1 MNLLEI
7 LSHIPPS
14 DLTYDE
20 WLHVGMALKHE
31 GYTVA
36 DWDEWSKADS
46 RYKASECEKRWHSF
60 KGNAEPVTAGTIVQ
74 MAKEHG
80 FTFSS
85 GGQFDG
91 DALLDFEGVIAYEG
105 EAEPLARP
113 DGSRLQVSLDP
124 VQEIITYLRARFEPD
139 EYIGYVTSVYED
151 TETGK
156 LSPTRGNYDRTAG
169 QIIDLLE
176 KCGGDIGSVLG
187 DADPRAGAWIRVN
200 PLDGKGIKDEN
211 VTAYRYVLVESDSL
225 PIEQQNALMHDLEL
239 PIVTLT
245 HTGGKSLHAIVRV
258 DASSR
263 EEYRQRVAYLFDVCE
278 KNGLRIDR
286 SCKNPSRLTRLPGFQ
301 RGDKWQ
307 YLVETNTGKA
317 SFEEWK
323 DYIEEITDDL
333 PDAENAADFWDNIP
347 PLRPALIEGVLRQ
360 GHKMLLAGPSKA
372 GKSFALIALAIAIA
386 EGRPWMGFPC
396 AQGKVWYV
404 NLELDDISCKHRIRD
419 VYAALGIEPE
429 HISNLD
435 IWNLRGR
442 AVPMDKLAP
451 SMIRRAK
458 QRGYTAIIIDPI
470 YKVIT
475 GDENSAEQM
484 AHFCNQFDRV
494 CAGAGCA
501 VIYCHHHSKGSQG
514 GKRSMDRA
522 SGSGVFAR
530 DPDALLDM
538 IELPISEQL
547 RKTEEDKAVCGIC
560 KDWLRR
566 FRSDY
571 DSEVSQDDEQSRPR
585 MMEHCR
591 NTLKA
596 NSMELMNKEIAD
608 AVRRVQARTAWRID
622 GTLREFSKFQPVNVW
637 FDYPM
642 HRADQLGVL
651 KDIDPDETWQKN
663 FPKRKTN
670 EERADERKAS
680 IDTAFSAA
688 VDDNGQALISDIAE
702 YMAVSEKT
710 VRRRLKE
717 HGGYWIDGSYT
728 GKKSAEGQRQN

>member
-20 WLHVGMALKHE
+20 WTNVGMALKHE
-31 GYTVA
+31 GYTAA
-36 DWDEWSKADS
+36 DWDAWSKADA
-46 RYKASECEKRWHSF
+46 RYKAGECERKWHTF

-74 MAKEHG
+74 MAKERG
-80 FTFSS
+80 LTFFSHS
-85 GGQFDG
+85 D
-91 DALLDFEGVIAYEG
+91 DNTLLDFDGVIAYEG
-105 EAEPLARP
+105 EAEPVARP
-113 DGSRLQVSLDP
+113 ALRDP
-124 VQEIITYLRARFEPD
+124 VQEIIAYLRARFEPS

-151 TETGK
+151 SETGK
-156 LSPTRGNYDRTAG
+156 LSPQRGNYDRTAG
-169 QIIDLLE
+169 QIIELLE
-176 KCGGDIGSVLG
+176 HCSGDIGSVLG

-200 PLDGKGIKDEN
+200 PLDGRGIKDEN
-211 VTAYRYVLVESDSL
+211 VTDYRYVLVESDSL

-245 HTGGKSLHAIVRV
+245 YTGGKSLHAVCRI
-258 DASSR
+258 DAGKNR
-263 EEYRQRVAYLFDVCE
+263 EEYRKRVQYLFDVCE

-286 SCKNPSRLTRLPGFQ
+286 NCKNPSRLTRLPGFQ
-301 RGDKWQ
+301 RGEKFQ
-307 YLVETNTGKA
+307 YLIETNTGKA
-317 SFEEWK
+317 TFEEWR

-333 PDAENAADFWDNIP
+333 PDAENTADFWDNIP

-419 VYAALGIEPE
+419 VYEALGIEP
-429 HISNLD
+429 HNRGHLD

-442 AVPMDKLAP
+442 SLPMDKLAP

-458 QRGYTAIIIDPI
+458 QRCYAAIIIDPI

-547 RKTEEDKAVCGIC
+547 RKTEEDKAVCAVC

-566 FRSDY
+566 FIPDY
-571 DSEVSQDDEQSRPR
+571 DSEVSQDDEQSRAR
-585 MMEHCR
+585 MMEHCS
-591 NTLKA
+591 NHLKS
-596 NSMELMNKEIAD
+596 NSIDLMQRDIA
-608 AVRRVQARTAWRID
+608 AVIRQVQTRTAWRLD
-622 GTLREFSKFQPVNVW
+622 GTLREFPKFPAVNVW
-637 FDYPM
+637 FDYPI
-642 HRADQLGVL
+642 HRADSLGVL
-651 KDIDPDETWQKN
+651 KDIDPDN
-663 FPKRKTN
+663 SGYYDRSRNLSKRKSN
-670 EERADERKAS
+670 EERKADRGTE
-680 IDTAFSAA
+680 I
-688 VDDNGQALISDIAE
+688 DIAFE
-702 YMAVSEKT
+702 GCMVDGIATIEDIIKATGKSEDT
-710 VRRRLKE
+710 VRRHLKE
-717 HGGYWIDGSYT
+717 HGGFWIENSKVGR
-728 GKKSAEGQRQN
+728 KAEAAKPN

>member
-20 WLHVGMALKHE
+20 WTNVGMALKHE
-31 GYTVA
+31 GFTVS

-46 RYKASECEKRWHSF
+46 RYEVGGCEKKWRTF

-80 FTFSS
+80 FTFGS
-85 GGQFDG
+85 GGHFDG

-105 EAEPLARP
+105 EAEPVAKP
-113 DGSRLQVSLDP
+113 VSRDP
-124 VQEIITYLRARFEPD
+124 VQEIITYLRARFESD
-139 EYIGYVTSVYED
+139 EYVGYVTSVYED
-151 TETGK
+151 SETGK
-156 LSPTRGNYDRTAG
+156 LSPQRGNYDRTAG
-169 QIIDLLE
+169 QLIDLLE

-211 VTAYRYVLVESDSL
+211 VTDYRYVLVESDSL

-239 PIVTLT
+239 PIVTLV

-258 DASSR
+258 GASSR

-301 RGDKWQ
+301 RGEKFQ
-307 YLVETNTGKA
+307 YLIETGTGKA

-333 PDAENAADFWDNIP
+333 PDAENAADFWDSIP

-372 GKSFALIALAIAIA
+372 GKSFALIALSIAIA
-386 EGRPWMGFPC
+386 EGKPWMGFPC

-404 NLELDDISCKHRIRD
+404 NLELDDISCKHRVRD
-419 VYAALGIEPE
+419 VYEALGITPK
-429 HISNLD
+429 HLDNID

-442 AVPMDKLAP
+442 SLPMDKLAP

-458 QRGYTAIIIDPI
+458 QRGYAAIIIDPI

-494 CAGAGCA
+494 CTGAGCA

-547 RKTEEDKAVCGIC
+547 RKTEEDKAVCAVC

-566 FRSDY
+566 FLPDY
-571 DSEVSQDDEQSRPR
+571 DSEVSQDEEQSRSR
-585 MMEHCR
+585 MMEHCGNHLKR
-591 NTLKA
+591 N
-596 NSMELMNKEIAD
+596 SIDLMQKDIAA
-608 AVRRVQARTAWRID
+608 AVRSVQTRTAWRLD
-622 GTLREFSKFQPVNVW
+622 GTLREFPKFPAVNVW
-637 FDYPM
+637 FDYPI
-642 HRADQLGVL
+642 HKADLLGVL
-651 KDIDPDETWQKN
+651 KDIDPDN
-663 FPKRKTN
+663 SGYYDGSRNLSKRKSN
-670 EERADERKAS
+670 KERKADRGTE
-680 IDTAFSAA
+680 I
-688 VDDNGQALISDIAE
+688 DIAFE
-702 YMAVSEKT
+702 GCVVDGIATIEDIIKATGKSEDT
-710 VRRRLKE
+710 VRRHLKE
-717 HGGYWIDGSYT
+717 HGGFWIENSKVGRKAAT
-728 GKKSAEGQRQN
+728 AKPN

>member
-7 LSHIPPS
+7 LEHIPPS
-14 DLTYDE
+14 DLSYDE
-20 WLHVGMALKHE
+20 WLHIGMALKAE
-31 GYTVA
+31 GYSVS
-36 DWDEWSKADS
+36 DWDAWSMADS
-46 RYKASECEKRWHSF
+46 RYHPGVCEKKWNTFNGST
-60 KGNAEPVTAGTIVQ
+60 EPVTAGTIVQ
-74 MAKEHG
+74 MANDRGLTLYHLSDDN
-80 FTFSS
+80 T
-85 GGQFDG
+85 
-91 DALLDFEGVIAYEG
+91 LLDYDGVIAYEG
-105 EAEPLARP
+105 EAEP
-113 DGSRLQVSLDP
+113 VSVPASADP
-124 VQEIITYLRARFEPD
+124 VREIITYLRARFEPD
-139 EYIGYVTSVYED
+139 EYVGYVTSVYED
-151 TETGK
+151 KDTGK

-169 QIIDLLE
+169 QLIDLLE

-200 PLDGKGIKDEN
+200 PLDGTGIKDAN
-211 VTAYRYVLVESDSL
+211 VTAYRHVLVESDSL

-258 DASSR
+258 DASGR
-263 EEYRQRVAYLFDVCE
+263 EEYRKRVAYLFDVCE
-278 KNGLRIDR
+278 KNGLHIDQN
-286 SCKNPSRLTRLPGFQ
+286 CKNPSRLTRLPGFQ
-301 RGDKWQ
+301 RGDNRQ
-307 YLVETNTGKA
+307 YLIETNTGKA

-333 PDAENAADFWDNIP
+333 PDAENTADFWDNIP
-347 PLRPALIEGVLRQ
+347 PLRPALIDGVLRQ

-372 GKSFALIALAIAIA
+372 GKSYALIALAIAIA
-386 EGRPWMGFPC
+386 EGKPWMGFPC

-419 VYAALGIEPE
+419 VYEALRIEPK
-429 HISNLD
+429 HKQNLD

-458 QRGYTAIIIDPI
+458 QRGYSAIIIDPI

-484 AHFCNQFDRV
+484 AHFCNQFDKV

-514 GKRSMDRA
+514 SKRSMDRA

-547 RKTEEDKAVCGIC
+547 RKTEEDKAVCAVC
-560 KDWLRR
+560 KDWLMR
-566 FRSDY
+566 FLGDY
-571 DSEVSQDDEQSRPR
+571 DSEVSQDDEQSRAR
-585 MMEHCR
+585 MMEHCSNHLKR
-591 NTLKA
+591 N
-596 NSMELMNKEIAD
+596 SIDLMQKDIA
-608 AVRRVQARTAWRID
+608 AAIRTVQTRTAWRID
-622 GTLREFSKFQPVNVW
+622 GTLREFPKFPAVNVW
-637 FDYPM
+637 FDYPI
-642 HRADQLGVL
+642 HRSDKMNVL

-670 EERADERKAS
+670 EQRADERKSA
-680 IDTAFSAA
+680 IETAFSAA
-688 VDDNGQALISDIAE
+688 ADERGQALISDIAD

-717 HGGYWIDGSYT
+717 HGGYWIDDSYA
-728 GKKSAEGQRQN
+728 GKKHTEGQGQN

>member
-7 LSHIPPS
+7 LEHIPPS
-14 DLTYDE
+14 DLSYDE
-20 WLHVGMALKHE
+20 WTQVGMALKHE
-31 GYTVA
+31 GYTAA
-36 DWDEWSKADS
+36 DWDAWSRADVS
-46 RYKASECEKRWHSF
+46 RYHPGECEKKWHSF
-60 KGNAEPVTAGTIVQ
+60 KGNADPVTAGTIVQ
-74 MAKEHG
+74 MAKERG
-80 FTFSS
+80 LTFFSRS
-85 GGQFDG
+85 DG
-91 DALLDFEGVIAYEG
+91 NTLLDFDGVIAYEG
-105 EAEPLARP
+105 EAEPVAQP
-113 DGSRLQVSLDP
+113 ASRDP

-187 DADPRAGAWIRVN
+187 DADIRAGAWIRVN
-200 PLDGKGIKDEN
+200 PLDGNGIKDEN
-211 VTAYRYVLVESDSL
+211 VTDYRYVLVESDSL

-258 DASSR
+258 DAASR

-278 KNGLRIDR
+278 KNGLHIDKA
-286 SCKNPSRLTRLPGFQ
+286 CKNPSRLTRLPGFR
-301 RGDKWQ
+301 RGEKWQ
-307 YLVETNTGKA
+307 YLIETNTGKA

-333 PDAENAADFWDNIP
+333 PDAENAADFWDSIP
-347 PLRPALIEGVLRQ
+347 PLRSALIEGVLRQ

-386 EGRPWMGFPC
+386 EGQKWMGFPC
-396 AQGKVWYV
+396 AKGKVWYV

-419 VYAALGIEPE
+419 VYNALGIEPKNTA
-429 HISNLD
+429 NLD

-442 AVPMDKLAP
+442 SLPMDKLAP

-547 RKTEEDKAVCGIC
+547 RKTEEDKAVCAVC

-566 FRSDY
+566 FVSDY
-571 DSEVSQDDEQSRPR
+571 DSEVSQDDEQSRAR

-591 NTLKA
+591 NHLKA
-596 NSMELMNKEIAD
+596 NSIDLMQKDIAE
-608 AVRRVQARTAWRID
+608 AARRVQMRTAWRID
-622 GTLREFSKFQPVNVW
+622 GTLREFPKFPAVNVW
-637 FDYPM
+637 FEYPT
-642 HRADQLGVL
+642 HRSDALNVL
-651 KDIDPDETWQKN
+651 RDIDPDETWQKN

-670 EERADERKAS
+670 DERKQERKGG
-680 IDTAFSAA
+680 IETAFSAVA
-688 VDDNGQALISDIAE
+688 ENGKTTISELADYLGVTE
-702 YMAVSEKT
+702 RT
-710 VRRRLKE
+710 VRNRLKE
-717 HGGYWIDGSYT
+717 HGGFWIDESECGLKQQT
-728 GKKSAEGQRQN
+728 Q

>member
-20 WLHVGMALKHE
+20 WTQVGMALKQE
-31 GYTVA
+31 GYTAA
-36 DWDEWSKADS
+36 DWDAWSKADA
-46 RYKASECEKRWHSF
+46 RYKAGECERKWHTF

-80 FTFSS
+80 LSFGS
-85 GGQFDG
+85 GGHYDG
-91 DALLDFEGVIAYEG
+91 NELLDFEGVIAYEG
-105 EAEPLARP
+105 EAEPVAKP
-113 DGSRLQVSLDP
+113 VSRDP
-124 VQEIITYLRARFEPD
+124 VTEIVTYLRARFEPD
-139 EYIGYVTSVYED
+139 EYVGYVTSVYED

-169 QIIDLLE
+169 QLIDLLE

-278 KNGLRIDR
+278 KNGLKIDR
-286 SCKNPSRLTRLPGFQ
+286 NCKNPSRLTRLPGFQ

-317 SFEEWK
+317 SFEEWR

-333 PDAENAADFWDNIP
+333 PDAENAAEFWDNIP

-386 EGRPWMGFPC
+386 EGKPWMGFPC

-419 VYAALGIEPE
+419 VYEALGIEPQNTA
-429 HISNLD
+429 NLD

-442 AVPMDKLAP
+442 SLPMDKLAP

-547 RKTEEDKAVCGIC
+547 RKTEEDKAVCAVC

-566 FRSDY
+566 FVSNY
-571 DSEVSQDDEQSRPR
+571 DSEVSQDDEQSRAR
-585 MMEHCR
+585 MMEHCSNHLKR
-591 NTLKA
+591 N
-596 NSMELMNKEIAD
+596 SIDLMQKDIAE
-608 AVRRVQARTAWRID
+608 AVRRVQMRSAWRID
-622 GTLREFSKFQPVNVW
+622 GTLREFPKFPAVNVW
-637 FDYPM
+637 FEYPT
-642 HRADQLGVL
+642 HRSDALNVL
-651 KDIDPDETWQKN
+651 RDIDPDETWQKN

-670 EERADERKAS
+670 EERSDERKAS
-680 IDTAFSAA
+680 IETAFSAA
-688 VDDNGQALISDIAE
+688 VNEQGQALIADIAE

-717 HGGYWIDGSYT
+717 HGGYWIDDSFT
-728 GKKSAEGQRQN
+728 GKKHTEGQGQT

>member
-1 MNLLEI
+1 MDLLQI
-7 LSHIPPS
+7 LQHIPAS
-14 DLTYDE
+14 DCDYQE
-20 WLHVGMALKHE
+20 WLSIGMALKHE
-31 GYTVA
+31 GYSCS
-36 DWDEWSKADS
+36 DWDSWSRGDS
-46 RYKASECEKRWHSF
+46 RYHDGECERKWRTF
-60 KGNAEPVTAGTIVQ
+60 TGNSEPVTGGTIMQ
-74 MAKEHG
+74 IAMNHG
-80 FTFSS
+80 LELHHHS
-85 GGQFDG
+85 D
-91 DALLDFEGVIAYEG
+91 DYVLLDYDSVITYEG
-105 EAEPLARP
+105 EAEPVERP
-113 DGSRLQVSLDP
+113 VSTDP
-124 VQEIITYLRARFEPD
+124 VQEIITYLRTRFEPD
-139 EYIGYVTSVYED
+139 EYVGYVTTVYED
-151 TETGK
+151 KENGK

-169 QIIDLLE
+169 QLIDQLE
-176 KCGGDIGSVLG
+176 KCNGDIGSVLG

-211 VTAYRYVLVESDSL
+211 VTDYRYVLVESDSL

-245 HTGGKSLHAIVRV
+245 HTGGKSLHAIVRI
-258 DASSR
+258 DAKSR
-263 EEYRQRVAYLFDVCE
+263 EEYRQRVAYLFDICE

-301 RGDKWQ
+301 RGEKRQ
-307 YLVETNTGKA
+307 YLIETNTGKA
-317 SFEEWK
+317 DFEEWRN
-323 DYIEEITDDL
+323 YIEEITDDL
-333 PDAENAADFWDNIP
+333 PDAENVADFWDDIP

-360 GHKMLLAGPSKA
+360 GHKMLIAGPSKA
-372 GKSFALIALAIAIA
+372 GKSYALVALSIAIA
-386 EGRPWMGFPC
+386 EGKPWMGFQC

-419 VYAALGIEPE
+419 VYEALGIKPNN
-429 HISNLD
+429 IKNID

-458 QRGYTAIIIDPI
+458 QRGYSAIIIDPI

-484 AHFCNQFDRV
+484 AHFCNQFDKV

-547 RKTEEDKAVCGIC
+547 RKTEEDKAVCEIC
-560 KDWLRR
+560 KDWLKR
-566 FRSDY
+566 FLRDY
-571 DSEVSQDDEQSRPR
+571 NSEVSQDDEQSRSR

-591 NTLKA
+591 THLKA
-596 NSMELMNKEIAD
+596 NSMELMRKDIDA
-608 AVRRVQARTAWRID
+608 AVRKVQTRSAWRLD
-622 GTLREFSKFQPVNVW
+622 GTLREFPKFPPANVW
-637 FDYPM
+637 FDHPI
-642 HRADQLGVL
+642 HRADESGVL

-663 FPKRKTN
+663 FAKKKTN
-670 EERADERKAS
+670 EKRKQES
-680 IDTAFSAA
+680 KSSLETAFSAVA
-688 VDDNGQALISDIAE
+688 ENGKTTLSDLAE
-702 YMAVSEKT
+702 YLGNTE
-710 VRRRLKE
+710 RNIRNRLKE
-717 HGGYWIDGSYT
+717 HGGFWIDKNECGL
-728 GKKSAEGQRQN
+728 KQPK

>member
-20 WLHVGMALKHE
+20 WTQVGMALKHE
-31 GYTVA
+31 GFTVA
-36 DWDEWSKADS
+36 DWDEWSRADS
-46 RYKASECEKRWHSF
+46 RYEAGVCEKKWRTF

-80 FTFSS
+80 LSFGS
-85 GGQFDG
+85 GGHYDG
-91 DALLDFEGVIAYEG
+91 NELLDFEGVIAYEG
-105 EAEPLARP
+105 EAEPVARP
-113 DGSRLQVSLDP
+113 ASRDP
-124 VQEIITYLRARFEPD
+124 VHEIITYLRARFEPS
-139 EYIGYVTSVYED
+139 EYVGYVTSVYED
-151 TETGK
+151 SETGK

-169 QIIDLLE
+169 QLIDLLE

-307 YLVETNTGKA
+307 YLIETNTGKA
-317 SFEEWK
+317 SFDEWK

-333 PDAENAADFWDNIP
+333 PDAENAADFWNSIP

-386 EGRPWMGFPC
+386 EGTSWMGFPC

-419 VYAALGIEPE
+419 VYEALGIEPKNT
-429 HISNLD
+429 SNLD

-442 AVPMDKLAP
+442 SLPMDKLAP

-458 QRGYTAIIIDPI
+458 QRGYAAIIIDPI

-547 RKTEEDKAVCGIC
+547 RKTEEDKAVCAVC

-566 FRSDY
+566 FIPDY

-585 MMEHCR
+585 MMEHCSNYLKR
-591 NTLKA
+591 N
-596 NSMELMNKEIAD
+596 SIDLMQRDIA
-608 AVRRVQARTAWRID
+608 AAIQRIQTRTAWRLD
-622 GTLREFSKFQPVNVW
+622 GTLREFPKFPTVNVW
-637 FDYPM
+637 FDYPI
-642 HRADQLGVL
+642 HRSDTLGTL

-670 EERADERKAS
+670 EDRKQERKGS
-680 IDTAFSAA
+680 IETAFSAVA
-688 VDDNGQALISDIAE
+688 DDGRATVGDLANYLG
-702 YMAVSEKT
+702 VTEKT
-710 VRRRLKE
+710 VRNRLKE
-717 HGGYWIDGSYT
+717 HGGFWVDESECGLKQQS
-728 GKKSAEGQRQN
+728 S

>member
-475 GDENSAEQM
+475 GDENSAEQL
-484 AHFCNQFDRV
+484 AHFCKPFDRV

-717 HGGYWIDGSYT
+717 HGGYWIDDSFT
-728 GKKSAEGQRQN
+728 GKKHTE

>member
-20 WLHVGMALKHE
+20 WTQVGMALKHE
-31 GYTVA
+31 GFTVA
-36 DWDEWSKADS
+36 DWDEWSRADS
-46 RYKASECEKRWHSF
+46 RYEAGVCEKKWRTF

-80 FTFSS
+80 FTFGS

-91 DALLDFEGVIAYEG
+91 DALLDFEGVITFEG
-105 EAEPLARP
+105 EAEPVKSVSRDLA
-113 DGSRLQVSLDP
+113 DGIRP

-139 EYIGYVTSVYED
+139 EYVGYVTSVYED

-169 QIIDLLE
+169 QLIDLLE
-176 KCGGDIGSVLG
+176 KCGGDIGNVLG

-211 VTAYRYVLVESDSL
+211 VTDYRYVLVESDSL

-307 YLVETNTGKA
+307 YLIETNTGKA
-317 SFEEWK
+317 SFDEWK

-333 PDAENAADFWDNIP
+333 PDAENAAEFWGSIP

-386 EGRPWMGFPC
+386 EGKPWMGFQC

-419 VYAALGIEPE
+419 VYEALGIEPRNTK
-429 HISNLD
+429 NLD

-442 AVPMDKLAP
+442 SLPMDKLAP

-458 QRGYTAIIIDPI
+458 QRGYAAIIIDPI

-547 RKTEEDKAVCGIC
+547 RKTEEDKAVCAVC

-566 FRSDY
+566 FIPDY
-571 DSEVSQDDEQSRPR
+571 DSEVSQDDEQSRAR
-585 MMEHCR
+585 MMEHCSNHLKR
-591 NTLKA
+591 N
-596 NSMELMNKEIAD
+596 SIDLMQKDIAA
-608 AVRRVQARTAWRID
+608 AVRQVQTRTAWRLD
-622 GTLREFSKFQPVNVW
+622 GTLREFPKFPTVNVW
-637 FDYPM
+637 FDYPI
-642 HRADQLGVL
+642 HRADSLGVL

-670 EERADERKAS
+670 EDRKQERKGS
-680 IDTAFSAA
+680 IETAFSAVA
-688 VDDNGQALISDIAE
+688 DDGRATVGDLANYLG
-702 YMAVSEKT
+702 VTEKT
-710 VRRRLKE
+710 VRNRLKE
-717 HGGYWIDGSYT
+717 HGGFWVDESECGLKQQS
-728 GKKSAEGQRQN
+728 S

>member
-20 WLHVGMALKHE
+20 WTQVGMALKHE
-31 GYTVA
+31 GYSVA

-46 RYKASECEKRWHSF
+46 RYEVGGCEKKWRTF
-60 KGNAEPVTAGTIVQ
+60 KGSSEPVTAGTIVQ

-80 FTFSS
+80 FTFGS

-105 EAEPLARP
+105 EAEPVAKP
-113 DGSRLQVSLDP
+113 VSRDP
-124 VQEIITYLRARFEPD
+124 VTEIVTYLRARFEPD
-139 EYIGYVTSVYED
+139 EYVGYVTSVYED

-169 QIIDLLE
+169 QLIDLLE

-286 SCKNPSRLTRLPGFQ
+286 NCKNPSRLTRLPGFQ

-333 PDAENAADFWDNIP
+333 PDAENAADFWDSIP

-386 EGRPWMGFPC
+386 EGTSWMGFPC

-419 VYAALGIEPE
+419 VYDALGIEPKNTK
-429 HISNLD
+429 NLD

-442 AVPMDKLAP
+442 SLPMDKLAP

-458 QRGYTAIIIDPI
+458 QRGYAAIIIDPI

-538 IELPISEQL
+538 IELPVSEQL

-566 FRSDY
+566 FIPDY
-571 DSEVSQDDEQSRPR
+571 DSEVSQDDEQSRAR
-585 MMEHCR
+585 MMEHCSNHLKR
-591 NTLKA
+591 N
-596 NSMELMNKEIAD
+596 SIDLMQRDIAE
-608 AVRRVQARTAWRID
+608 AVRRVQTRTAWRID
-622 GTLREFSKFQPVNVW
+622 GTLREFPKFPAVNVW
-637 FDYPM
+637 FDYPI
-642 HRADQLGVL
+642 HRADSLGVL

-663 FPKRKTN
+663 FTKRKTN
-670 EERADERKAS
+670 SERRDDRKAS
-680 IDTAFSAA
+680 IVSAFSAEA
-688 VDDNGQALISDIAE
+688 ENGKASVKTIAE
-702 YMAVSEKT
+702 YLGVTEQTA
-710 VRRRLKE
+710 RNRLKE
-717 HGGYWIDGSYT
+717 HGGFWIEDGFC
-728 GKKSAEGQRQN
+728 GMKAEQNAS

>member
-1 MNLLEI
+1 MSLLEI
-7 LSHIPPS
+7 LEQLPASEC
-14 DLTYDE
+14 TYEE
-20 WLHVGMALKHE
+20 WVQVGMALKHE
-31 GYTVA
+31 GYTVS
-36 DWDEWSKADS
+36 DWDTWSMADS
-46 RYKASECEKRWHSF
+46 RYHAGECEKKWHTF

-74 MAKEHG
+74 MAKERG
-80 FTFSS
+80 LIFSHS
-85 GGQFDG
+85 EDNT
-91 DALLDFEGVIAYEG
+91 LLDFDGVISYEG
-105 EAEPLARP
+105 EAEPVARP
-113 DGSRLQVSLDP
+113 VSRDP
-124 VQEIITYLRARFEPD
+124 VNEIITYLRARFEPE

-151 TETGK
+151 SETGK
-156 LSPTRGNYDRTAG
+156 LSPQRGNYDRTAG

-176 KCGGDIGSVLG
+176 HCNGDIGSVLG

-200 PLDGKGIKDEN
+200 PLDGRGIKDEN
-211 VTAYRYVLVESDSL
+211 VTDYRYVLVESDSL

-245 HTGGKSLHAIVRV
+245 YTGGKSLHAVCRI
-258 DASSR
+258 DAGKNR
-263 EEYRQRVAYLFDVCE
+263 EEYRKRVQYLFDVCE

-301 RGDKWQ
+301 RGDKFQ
-307 YLVETNTGKA
+307 YLIETNTGKA
-317 SFEEWK
+317 TFEEWR

-333 PDAENAADFWDNIP
+333 PDAENTADFWDNIP

-419 VYAALGIEPE
+419 VYEALGIEPKNTK
-429 HISNLD
+429 NLD

-442 AVPMDKLAP
+442 SLPMDKLAP

-458 QRGYTAIIIDPI
+458 QRGYAAIIIDPI

-501 VIYCHHHSKGSQG
+501 VIYCHHHSKGAQG

-547 RKTEEDKAVCGIC
+547 RKTEEDKAVCAVC
-560 KDWLRR
+560 KDWLKR
-566 FRSDY
+566 FLPDY
-571 DSEVSQDDEQSRPR
+571 GSEVSQDDEQSRAR
-585 MMEHCR
+585 MMEHCSNHLKR
-591 NTLKA
+591 N
-596 NSMELMNKEIAD
+596 SIDLMQRDIA
-608 AVRRVQARTAWRID
+608 AAIRQIQTRTAWRLD
-622 GTLREFSKFQPVNVW
+622 GTLREFPRFPAVNIW
-637 FDYPM
+637 FDYPI
-642 HRADQLGVL
+642 HRADSLSVL

-670 EERADERKAS
+670 EDRKQERKGS
-680 IDTAFSAA
+680 IETAFSA
-688 VDDNGQALISDIAE
+688 VAE
-702 YMAVSEKT
+702 GGKATVGDLANYLGVTEKT
-710 VRRRLKE
+710 VRNRLKE
-717 HGGYWIDGSYT
+717 HGGFWVDESECGL
-728 GKKSAEGQRQN
+728 KQ

>member
-1 MNLLEI
+1 LEI

-20 WLHVGMALKHE
+20 WTNVGMALKHE
-31 GYTVA
+31 GFTVS

-46 RYKASECEKRWHSF
+46 RYEAGVCEKKWRTF

-80 FTFSS
+80 FTFGS
-85 GGQFDG
+85 GGHFDG
-91 DALLDFEGVIAYEG
+91 DVLLDFEGVIAYEG
-105 EAEPLARP
+105 EAEPVAKP
-113 DGSRLQVSLDP
+113 VSRDP

-139 EYIGYVTSVYED
+139 EYVGYVTSIYED
-151 TETGK
+151 SETGK
-156 LSPTRGNYDRTAG
+156 LSPQRGNYDRTAG
-169 QIIDLLE
+169 QLIDLLE

-211 VTAYRYVLVESDSL
+211 VTDYRYVLVESDSL

-301 RGDKWQ
+301 RGEHWQ

-317 SFEEWK
+317 SFEEWR

-333 PDAENAADFWDNIP
+333 PDAENTADFWDNIP

-372 GKSFALIALAIAIA
+372 GKSFALIELAIAIA
-386 EGRPWMGFPC
+386 EGKPWMGFPC
-396 AQGKVWYV
+396 AQGRVWYV

-419 VYAALGIEPE
+419 VYNALGIEPKNTA
-429 HISNLD
+429 NLD

-442 AVPMDKLAP
+442 SLPMDKLAP

-458 QRGYTAIIIDPI
+458 QRGYAAIIIDPI

-547 RKTEEDKAVCGIC
+547 RKTEEDKAVCTVC

-566 FRSDY
+566 FITDY
-571 DSEVSQDDEQSRPR
+571 DSEVSQDDEQSRSR
-585 MMEHCR
+585 MMEHCSNHLKR
-591 NTLKA
+591 N
-596 NSMELMNKEIAD
+596 SIDLMQKDIAA
-608 AVRRVQARTAWRID
+608 AVRQVQTRTAWRLD
-622 GTLREFSKFQPVNVW
+622 GTLREFPKFPAVNVW
-637 FDYPM
+637 FDYPI
-642 HRADQLGVL
+642 HRADSLGVL

-670 EERADERKAS
+670 EDRKQERKGS
-680 IDTAFSAA
+680 IETAFSAVA
-688 VDDNGQALISDIAE
+688 DDGRATVGDLANYLG
-702 YMAVSEKT
+702 VTEKT
-710 VRRRLKE
+710 VRNRLKE
-717 HGGYWIDGSYT
+717 HGGFWVDESECGLKQQS
-728 GKKSAEGQRQN
+728 S

>member
-7 LSHIPPS
+7 LEHIPPS

-20 WLHVGMALKHE
+20 WTNVGMALKHE
-31 GYTVA
+31 GYTAA
-36 DWDEWSKADS
+36 DWDAWSRPDA
-46 RYKASECEKRWHSF
+46 RYQPGVCEKKWHTF

-74 MAKEHG
+74 MAKERG
-80 FTFSS
+80 LTFFSHS
-85 GGQFDG
+85 D
-91 DALLDFEGVIAYEG
+91 DNTLLDFDGVIAYEG
-105 EAEPLARP
+105 EAEPVARP
-113 DGSRLQVSLDP
+113 VSRDP
-124 VQEIITYLRARFEPD
+124 VSEIIRYLRARFEPD

-151 TETGK
+151 SETGK

-169 QIIDLLE
+169 EIITLLE
-176 KCGGDIGSVLG
+176 QCGGDIGSVLG
-187 DADPRAGAWIRVN
+187 DADTRAGAWIRVN

-211 VTAYRYVLVESDSL
+211 VSEYRYVLVESDSM

-245 HTGGKSLHAIVRV
+245 HTGGKSLHAIVRI
-258 DASSR
+258 DAGKNR
-263 EEYRQRVAYLFDVCE
+263 EEYRKRVAYLFDVCE
-278 KNGLRIDR
+278 KNGLHIDKA
-286 SCKNPSRLTRLPGFQ
+286 CKNPSRLTRLPGFQ
-301 RGDKWQ
+301 RGENFQ
-307 YLVETNTGKA
+307 YLIETNTGKA
-317 SFEEWK
+317 SFEEWR

-386 EGRPWMGFPC
+386 EGKSWMGFPC

-419 VYAALGIEPE
+419 VYAALGIKPE
-429 HISNLD
+429 HTANLD

-538 IELPISEQL
+538 IELPVSEQL

-566 FRSDY
+566 FLSDY

-622 GTLREFSKFQPVNVW
+622 GTLREFPKFQPVNVW

-663 FPKRKTN
+663 FTKRRSN
-670 EERADERKAS
+670 SERKDDRKAS
-680 IDTAFSAA
+680 IITAFSAESEDGKA
-688 VDDNGQALISDIAE
+688 SVKSIAE
-702 YMAVSEKT
+702 YLGVTEQT
-710 VRRRLKE
+710 VRNRLKE
-717 HGGYWIDGSYT
+717 HGGFWVEDGMC
-728 GKKSAEGQRQN
+728 GMKAGQKEP

>member
-20 WLHVGMALKHE
+20 WTQVGMALKHE

-46 RYKASECEKRWHSF
+46 RYEAGVCEKKWRTF
-60 KGNAEPVTAGTIVQ
+60 KGSTEPVTAGTIVQ

-80 FTFSS
+80 FTFGS

-124 VQEIITYLRARFEPD
+124 VTEIITYLRARFEPD
-139 EYIGYVTSVYED
+139 EYVGYVTSVYED

-278 KNGLRIDR
+278 KNGLHIDR
-286 SCKNPSRLTRLPGFQ
+286 SCKNPSRLTRLPGFR

-333 PDAENAADFWDNIP
+333 PDAENAADFWDSIP

-386 EGRPWMGFPC
+386 EGTSWMGFPC

-419 VYAALGIEPE
+419 VYDALGIEPK
-429 HISNLD
+429 HTANLD

-442 AVPMDKLAP
+442 SLPMDKLAP

-547 RKTEEDKAVCGIC
+547 RKTEEDKAVCAVC

-566 FRSDY
+566 FVSDY
-571 DSEVSQDDEQSRPR
+571 DSEVSQDDEQSRAR

-591 NTLKA
+591 NHLKA
-596 NSMELMNKEIAD
+596 NSIDLMQKDIAE
-608 AVRRVQARTAWRID
+608 AVKRVQMRSAWRID
-622 GTLREFSKFQPVNVW
+622 GTLREFPKFPAVNVW
-637 FDYPM
+637 FEYPI
-642 HRADQLGVL
+642 HRDDQIGTL

-670 EERADERKAS
+670 DERKEERKGS
-680 IDTAFSAA
+680 IVTAFSA
-688 VDDNGQALISDIAE
+688 VAE
-702 YMAVSEKT
+702 SGRTTVGELANYLGVTEKT
-710 VRRRLKE
+710 VRNRLRE
-717 HGGYWIDGSYT
+717 HGGFWVDESECGL
-728 GKKSAEGQRQN
+728 KSPET

>member
-1 MNLLEI
+1 MNLLET
-7 LSHIPPS
+7 LSYLPPS
-14 DLTYDE
+14 SLTYDE
-20 WLHVGMALKHE
+20 WLQVGMALKHE
-31 GYTVA
+31 GYTVT
-36 DWDEWSKADS
+36 DWDAWSKADS
-46 RYKASECEKRWHSF
+46 RYEAGACEKKWRTF

-80 FTFSS
+80 LTFDS
-85 GGQFDG
+85 GHFDG
-91 DALLDFEGVIAYEG
+91 NELLDFEGTISFEG
-105 EAEPLARP
+105 EAEPIAAP
-113 DGSRLQVSLDP
+113 EVHDP
-124 VQEIITYLRARFEPD
+124 VNEIITYLRARFEPG

-151 TETGK
+151 SETGK

-211 VTAYRYVLVESDSL
+211 VTAYRYVLIESDSL

-245 HTGGKSLHAIVRV
+245 YTGGKSLHAIVKV

-263 EEYRQRVAYLFDVCE
+263 EEYRQRVAFLFDICE

-286 SCKNPSRLTRLPGFQ
+286 SCKNPSRLTRLPGFR
-301 RGDKWQ
+301 RGDNWQ
-307 YLVETNTGKA
+307 YLIETNIGKA

-323 DYIEEITDDL
+323 DYIEETTDDL
-333 PDAENAADFWDNIP
+333 PDAESAADFWDNIP
-347 PLRPALIEGVLRQ
+347 PLRPALIDGVLRQ

-372 GKSFALIALAIAIA
+372 GKSFALIALAVAIA
-386 EGRPWMGFPC
+386 EGKSWMGFPC

-419 VYAALGIEPE
+419 VYEALGIEPKNTA
-429 HISNLD
+429 NLD

-442 AVPMDKLAP
+442 SLPMDKLAP

-458 QRGYTAIIIDPI
+458 RRGYSAIIIDPI

-494 CAGAGCA
+494 CTGAGCA

-547 RKTEEDKAVCGIC
+547 RKTEEDKAVCAVC

-566 FRSDY
+566 FVPDY
-571 DSEVSQDDEQSRPR
+571 DSEVSQDDEQSRAR
-585 MMEHCR
+585 TMEHCNNHLKR
-591 NTLKA
+591 N
-596 NSMELMNKEIAD
+596 SIDLMQKDIVE
-608 AVRRVQARTAWRID
+608 AVLRVQMRTAWRID
-622 GTLREFSKFQPVNVW
+622 GTLREFPKFPAVNVW
-637 FDYPM
+637 FKYPV
-642 HRADQLGVL
+642 HRADQTGVL
-651 KDIDPDETWQKN
+651 KDIDPEETWQKN
-663 FPKRKTN
+663 FPKRKTS
-670 EERADERKAS
+670 EQRSDERKAS

-702 YMAVSEKT
+702 YMVVSEKT
-710 VRRRLKE
+710 VRRRLEE
-717 HGGYWIDGSYT
+717 HGGYWIDKNRT
-728 GKKSAEGQRQN
+728 GKKQLSGQGQN

>member
-1 MNLLEI
+1 MRLNLLEI
-7 LSHIPPS
+7 LEHIPAS
-14 DLTYDE
+14 ELSYDE
-20 WLHVGMALKHE
+20 WTQVGMALKHE
-31 GYTVA
+31 GYTAA
-36 DWDEWSKADS
+36 DWDEWSKVDA
-46 RYKASECEKRWHSF
+46 RYKVGECERKWHTF
-60 KGNAEPVTAGTIVQ
+60 KGNSEPVTAGTIVQ
-74 MAKEHG
+74 MAKERG
-80 FTFSS
+80 LTFFSHS
-85 GGQFDG
+85 EDNT
-91 DALLDFEGVIAYEG
+91 LLDFDGVIAYEG
-105 EAEPLARP
+105 EAEPVAKP
-113 DGSRLQVSLDP
+113 VSRDP
-124 VQEIITYLRARFEPD
+124 VQEIITYLRARFTPE

-151 TETGK
+151 ADTGK
-156 LSPTRGNYDRTAG
+156 LSPQRGNYDRTAG
-169 QIIDLLE
+169 QIIELLE
-176 KCGGDIGSVLG
+176 HCGGDIGSVLG

-211 VTAYRYVLVESDSL
+211 VTDYRYVLVESDSL

-245 HTGGKSLHAIVRV
+245 YTGGKSLHAVVRI
-258 DASSR
+258 DAGKNR
-263 EEYRQRVAYLFDVCE
+263 EEYRKRVQYLFDVCE

-301 RGDKWQ
+301 RGEKFQ
-307 YLVETNTGKA
+307 YLIETNTGKA
-317 SFEEWK
+317 SFEEWR

-333 PDAENAADFWDNIP
+333 PDAENTADFWDNIP

-386 EGRPWMGFPC
+386 EGKPWMGFPC

-419 VYAALGIEPE
+419 VYEALGIEPKNTK
-429 HISNLD
+429 NLD

-442 AVPMDKLAP
+442 SLPMDKLAP

-458 QRGYTAIIIDPI
+458 QRGYAAIIIDPI

-547 RKTEEDKAVCGIC
+547 RKTEEDKAVCAVC

-566 FRSDY
+566 FLDDY

-585 MMEHCR
+585 MMEHCSNHLKR
-591 NTLKA
+591 N
-596 NSMELMNKEIAD
+596 SIDLMQKDIAD
-608 AVRRVQARTAWRID
+608 AVRQVQTRTAWRLD
-622 GTLREFSKFQPVNVW
+622 GTLREFPKFPAVNVW
-637 FDYPM
+637 FDYPI
-642 HRADQLGVL
+642 HRADTLSVL
-651 KDIDPDETWQKN
+651 KDIDPDNVHDPRKNLGRKKTKAENAIDRKNTIEIAFEGCQKDGLTTVKELAETIGKSVD
-663 FPKRKTN
+663 TVYHYL
-670 EERADERKAS
+670 DEHGGFWRDKDGKVGRKAS
-680 IDTAFSAA
+680 
-688 VDDNGQALISDIAE
+688 
-702 YMAVSEKT
+702 SE
-710 VRRRLKE
+710 
-717 HGGYWIDGSYT
+717 
-728 GKKSAEGQRQN
+728 

>member
-1 MNLLEI
+1 
-7 LSHIPPS
+7 
-14 DLTYDE
+14 
-20 WLHVGMALKHE
+20 
-31 GYTVA
+31 
-36 DWDEWSKADS
+36 
-46 RYKASECEKRWHSF
+46 
-60 KGNAEPVTAGTIVQ
+60 
-74 MAKEHG
+74 
-80 FTFSS
+80 
-85 GGQFDG
+85 
-91 DALLDFEGVIAYEG
+91 LLDFEGTISFEG
-105 EAEPLARP
+105 EAEPIAAP
-113 DGSRLQVSLDP
+113 EVHDP
-124 VQEIITYLRARFEPD
+124 VNEIITYLRARFEPG

-151 TETGK
+151 SETGK

-211 VTAYRYVLVESDSL
+211 VTSYRYVLIESDSL

-245 HTGGKSLHAIVRV
+245 YTGGKSLHAIVKV

-263 EEYRQRVAYLFDVCE
+263 EEYRQRVAFLFDICE

-286 SCKNPSRLTRLPGFQ
+286 SCKNPSRLTRLPGFR
-301 RGDKWQ
+301 RGDNWQ
-307 YLVETNTGKA
+307 YLIDTNIGKE

-323 DYIEEITDDL
+323 DYIEETTDDL
-333 PDAENAADFWDNIP
+333 PDAESAADFWDNIP
-347 PLRPALIEGVLRQ
+347 PLRPALIDGVLRQ

-372 GKSFALIALAIAIA
+372 GKSFALIALAVAIA
-386 EGRPWMGFPC
+386 EGKSWMGFKC
-396 AQGKVWYV
+396 TQGRVWYV

-419 VYAALGIEPE
+419 VYEALGIEPKNTA
-429 HISNLD
+429 NLD

-442 AVPMDKLAP
+442 SLPMDKLAP

-458 QRGYTAIIIDPI
+458 RRGYTAIIIDPI

-494 CAGAGCA
+494 CAGADCA
-501 VIYCHHHSKGSQG
+501 VIYCHHHSKGAQG

-547 RKTEEDKAVCGIC
+547 RKSEEDKAVCTVC

-566 FRSDY
+566 FVPDY
-571 DSEVSQDDEQSRPR
+571 DSEVSQDDEQSRSR
-585 MMEHCR
+585 MMEHCNNYLKR
-591 NTLKA
+591 N
-596 NSMELMNKEIAD
+596 SIDLMQKDIAE
-608 AVRRVQARTAWRID
+608 AVLRVQMRTAWRID
-622 GTLREFSKFQPVNVW
+622 GTLREFPKFPAVNVW
-637 FDYPM
+637 FEYPV
-642 HRADQLGVL
+642 HRADQTGVL
-651 KDIDPDETWQKN
+651 KDIDPDSGVYDKMRN
-663 FPKRKTN
+663 LSKRKTN
-670 EERADERKAS
+670 EERKADRGTE
-680 IDTAFSAA
+680 I
-688 VDDNGQALISDIAE
+688 DIAFE
-702 YMAVSEKT
+702 NCMVDGVAMLSDLIETTGKSEDT
-710 VRRRLKE
+710 VRRHLKE
-717 HGGYWIDGSYT
+717 HGGFWIEDGKC
-728 GKKSAEGQRQN
+728 GRKQEAAKLK

>member
-20 WLHVGMALKHE
+20 WTNVGMALKHE
-31 GYTVA
+31 GYTAA
-36 DWDEWSKADS
+36 DWDAWSKADA
-46 RYKASECEKRWHSF
+46 RYKAGECERKWHTF

-74 MAKEHG
+74 MAKERG
-80 FTFSS
+80 LSFFSHS
-85 GGQFDG
+85 D
-91 DALLDFEGVIAYEG
+91 DNTLLDFDGVIAYEG
-105 EAEPLARP
+105 EAEPVARP
-113 DGSRLQVSLDP
+113 VSRDP
-124 VQEIITYLRARFEPD
+124 VQEIIAYLRARFEPS

-151 TETGK
+151 SDTGK
-156 LSPTRGNYDRTAG
+156 LSPQRGNYDRTAG
-169 QIIDLLE
+169 QIIELLE
-176 KCGGDIGSVLG
+176 HCNGDIGSVLG

-200 PLDGKGIKDEN
+200 PLDGRGIKDEN
-211 VTAYRYVLVESDSL
+211 VTDYRYVLVESDSL

-245 HTGGKSLHAIVRV
+245 YTGGKSLHAVCRI
-258 DASSR
+258 DAGKNR
-263 EEYRQRVAYLFDVCE
+263 EEYRKRVQYLFDVCE
-278 KNGLRIDR
+278 KNDLRIDR

-301 RGDKWQ
+301 RGEKFQ
-307 YLVETNTGKA
+307 YLIETNTGKA
-317 SFEEWK
+317 SFEEWR

-333 PDAENAADFWDNIP
+333 PDAENTADFWDNIP

-386 EGRPWMGFPC
+386 EGKPWMGFPC

-419 VYAALGIEPE
+419 VYEALGIEPKNTA
-429 HISNLD
+429 NLD

-442 AVPMDKLAP
+442 SLPMDKLAP

-458 QRGYTAIIIDPI
+458 QRGYAAIIIDPI

-547 RKTEEDKAVCGIC
+547 RKTEEDKAVCAVC

-566 FRSDY
+566 FIPDY
-571 DSEVSQDDEQSRPR
+571 DSEVSQDDEQSRAR
-585 MMEHCR
+585 MMEHCSNHLKR
-591 NTLKA
+591 N
-596 NSMELMNKEIAD
+596 SIDLMQKDIA
-608 AVRRVQARTAWRID
+608 AAIRQVQTRTAWRLD
-622 GTLREFSKFQPVNVW
+622 GTLREFPKFPAVNVW
-637 FDYPM
+637 FEYPT
-642 HRADQLGVL
+642 HRSDALNVL
-651 KDIDPDETWQKN
+651 RDIDPDETWQRN

-670 EERADERKAS
+670 KERQSERSLNIEFVFDGQEIDGIAS
-680 IDTAFSAA
+680 IKAMAESCGKSEDT
-688 VDDNGQALISDIAE
+688 I
-702 YMAVSEKT
+702 
-710 VRRRLKE
+710 RRHLKE
-717 HGGYWIDGSYT
+717 HGGFWMEDGKC
-728 GKKSAEGQRQN
+728 GKKAETQK

>member
-14 DLTYDE
+14 DLTYGE
-20 WLHVGMALKHE
+20 WTQVGMALKHE
-31 GYTVA
+31 GYTAA
-36 DWDEWSKADS
+36 DWDSWSKVDA
-46 RYKASECEKRWHSF
+46 RYKAGECERKWHTF
-60 KGNAEPVTAGTIVQ
+60 NGNSEPVTAGTIVQ
-74 MAKEHG
+74 MAKERG
-80 FTFSS
+80 LTFFSHS
-85 GGQFDG
+85 EDNT
-91 DALLDFEGVIAYEG
+91 LLDFDGVISYEG
-105 EAEPLARP
+105 EAEPVAKP
-113 DGSRLQVSLDP
+113 VSVNP
-124 VQEIITYLRARFEPD
+124 VQEIITYLRERFEPS

-151 TETGK
+151 ADTGK
-156 LSPTRGNYDRTAG
+156 LSPQRGNYDRTAG
-169 QIIDLLE
+169 QIIELLE
-176 KCGGDIGSVLG
+176 HCGGDIGSVLG
-187 DADPRAGAWIRVN
+187 DADQRAGAWIRVN

-211 VTAYRYVLVESDSL
+211 VTDYRYVLVESDSL

-245 HTGGKSLHAIVRV
+245 YTGGKSLHAVVRI
-258 DASSR
+258 DAGKNR
-263 EEYRQRVAYLFDVCE
+263 EEYRKRVQYLFDVCE

-301 RGDKWQ
+301 RGEKFQ
-307 YLVETNTGKA
+307 YLIETNTGKA
-317 SFEEWK
+317 SFEEWR

-333 PDAENAADFWDNIP
+333 PDAENTADFWDNIP

-360 GHKMLLAGPSKA
+360 GHKMMLAGPSKA

-386 EGRPWMGFPC
+386 EGKPWIGFPC

-419 VYAALGIEPE
+419 VYEALSIEPKNTK
-429 HISNLD
+429 NLD

-442 AVPMDKLAP
+442 SIPMDKLAP

-458 QRGYTAIIIDPI
+458 QRGYAAIIIDPI

-547 RKTEEDKAVCGIC
+547 RKTEEDKAVCAVC

-566 FRSDY
+566 FIPDY
-571 DSEVSQDDEQSRPR
+571 DSEISQDDEQSRPR
-585 MMEHCR
+585 MMEHCSNHLKR
-591 NTLKA
+591 N
-596 NSMELMNKEIAD
+596 SIELMQKDIAA
-608 AVRRVQARTAWRID
+608 AVRQVQTRTAWRID
-622 GTLREFSKFQPVNVW
+622 GTLREFPKFPAVNVW
-637 FDYPM
+637 FDYPI
-642 HRADQLGVL
+642 HRSDSLGVL
-651 KDIDPDETWQKN
+651 KDIDPDNVHDPSKN
-663 FPKRKTN
+663 LGRKKTK
-670 EERADERKAS
+670 EENS
-680 IDTAFSAA
+680 IDRKNSIEIAFEGCQKDGITTVKELARTIGKS
-688 VDDNGQALISDIAE
+688 VD
-702 YMAVSEKT
+702 T
-710 VRRRLKE
+710 VYHYLDE
-717 HGGYWIDGSYT
+717 HGGFWRDKDGNVGRKARS
-728 GKKSAEGQRQN
+728 E

>member
-1 MNLLEI
+1 MTLLEI
-7 LSHIPPS
+7 LEHIPPS
-14 DLTYDE
+14 DLSYDE
-20 WLHVGMALKHE
+20 WTQVGMALKHE
-31 GYTVA
+31 GFTA
-36 DWDEWSKADS
+36 QDWDEWSRSDS
-46 RYKASECEKRWHSF
+46 RYHAGECEKKWRSF
-60 KGNAEPVTAGTIVQ
+60 KGSDSPVTAGTIVQ
-74 MAKEHG
+74 MAKDRG
-80 FTFSS
+80 LTFFSS
-85 GGQFDG
+85 SDG
-91 DALLDFEGVIAYEG
+91 LLDFDGVITYEG
-105 EAEPLARP
+105 EAEPIMRP
-113 DGSRLQVSLDP
+113 VSHDP
-124 VQEIITYLRARFEPD
+124 VQEIIKYLRTLYEPE

-151 TETGK
+151 TSTGK
-156 LSPTRGNYDRTAG
+156 FAPTRGNYDRTAG

-187 DADPRAGAWIRVN
+187 DADPRAGAWIHVN
-200 PLDGKGIKDEN
+200 PIDGKGVKDSN
-211 VTAYRYVLVESDSL
+211 VTDYRYALVESDTL
-225 PIEQQNALMHDLEL
+225 TIEQQNALMHDLEL
-239 PIVTLT
+239 PIATLT
-245 HTGGKSLHAIVRV
+245 HTGGKSLHAVVHI
-258 DASSR
+258 DAGSR
-263 EEYRQRVAYLFDVCE
+263 EEYRKRVAYLFDVCE

-286 SCKNPSRLTRLPGFQ
+286 ACKNSSRLTRLPGFQ
-301 RGDKWQ
+301 RGENWQ
-307 YLVETNTGKA
+307 YLIETNTGKG
-317 SFEEWK
+317 SFEEWR
-323 DYIEEITDDL
+323 DYIEEIADDL
-333 PDAENAADFWDNIP
+333 PDAENAADFWENIP

-372 GKSFALIALAIAIA
+372 GKSFSLIALAIAIA
-386 EGRPWMGFPC
+386 EGRHWMGFQC

-419 VYAALGIEPE
+419 VYKALGIEPE
-429 HISNLD
+429 HLSNID

-458 QRGYTAIIIDPI
+458 QRGYSAIIIDPI

-494 CAGAGCA
+494 CAGASCA

-538 IELPISEQL
+538 IELPVSEQL
-547 RKTEEDKAVCGIC
+547 RKSEEDKAVCAVC
-560 KDWLRR
+560 REWLQR
-566 FRSDY
+566 FLGTDY
-571 DSEVSQDDEQSRPR
+571 SNVVSQDDEFSRKA
-585 MMEHCR
+585 MIEHCGNYLKR
-591 NTLKA
+591 N
-596 NSMELMNKEIAD
+596 SIELMQKEIDA
-608 AVRRVQARTAWRID
+608 AVRKAQTRSAWRID
-622 GTLREFSKFQPVNVW
+622 GTLREFPKFPAVNVW
-637 FDYPM
+637 FDYPI
-642 HRADQLGVL
+642 HRTDSSGVL

-680 IDTAFSAA
+680 IETAFSAA
-688 VDDNGQALISDIAE
+688 VNESGQALISDIAE

-728 GKKSAEGQRQN
+728 GKKQSKGQGHN